1 MKFTE
6 KTISSKVV
14 YTGRIITVKEDTV
27 ELINGKEVYREVV
40 DHPGGVTIIPVDSS
54 GDVIAVRQFRYP
66 FMQETLEVPAGKLE
80 YGEDP
85 YECAIRELSEET
97 GACAGRLINLGC
109 IYTSPG
115 FSREILHIFLALD
128 LSFGCAHPDEN
139 ELLNV
144 ERVPFSKML
153 DMVMNDEIRDAK
165 TVVAVLKAA
174 RYLRTIDGGSYGENR
189 INS

>member
-1 MKFTE
+1 MEFTE

-14 YTGRIITVKEDTV
+14 YTGRIITVKEDTA
-27 ELINGKEVYREVV
+27 ELINGQEVYREVV

-54 GDVIAVRQFRYP
+54 GNVITVRQFRYP
-66 FMQETLEVPAGKLE
+66 LMEETLEVPAGKLE

-97 GACAGRLINLGC
+97 GVSAGRIINLGC

-128 LSFGCAHPDEN
+128 LCYGCAHPDEN
-139 ELLNV
+139 ELLRV
-144 ERVPFSKML
+144 ERVPLDKMVE
-153 DMVMNDEIRDAK
+153 MVMNNEIRDAK
-165 TVVAVLKAA
+165 TVVAVMKAA
-174 RYLRTIDGGSYGENR
+174 KYLNIL
-189 INS
+189 

>member
-1 MKFTE
+1 MKITE
-6 KTISSKVV
+6 KTITSKVV
-14 YTGRIITVKEDTV
+14 YTGRIITVKEDTA
-27 ELINGKEVYREVV
+27 ELITGKEVYREVV
-40 DHPGGVTIIPVDSS
+40 EHPGGVTIIPVDSS

-85 YECAIRELSEET
+85 YEGAIRELSEET
-97 GACAGRLINLGC
+97 GVCAGRIINLGC

-115 FSREILHIFLALD
+115 FSREILHIYLALD
-128 LSFGCAHPDEN
+128 LSYGCAHPDED

-144 ERVPFSKML
+144 ERVPLSKL
-153 DMVMNDEIRDAK
+153 VDMVMNDEIRDAK

-174 RYLRTIDGGSYGENR
+174 SYLKTCNGGDYGENR
-189 INS
+189 FDC

>member
-66 FMQETLEVPAGKLE
+66 FMQERWKSRRASLNTGRTPTSAQSGSLARRPA
-80 YGEDP
+80 
-85 YECAIRELSEET
+85 
-97 GACAGRLINLGC
+97 
-109 IYTSPG
+109 
-115 FSREILHIFLALD
+115 LA
-128 LSFGCAHPDEN
+128 PD
-139 ELLNV
+139 V
-144 ERVPFSKML
+144 
-153 DMVMNDEIRDAK
+153 
-165 TVVAVLKAA
+165 
-174 RYLRTIDGGSYGENR
+174 
-189 INS
+189 